1 MSDILDPSARI
12 STDFIGYLLVT
23 QEGKTYEGL
32 LISQTTDAVRLRRA
46 QNEEITVPTRSIEQL
61 RANNKSLMPEGF
73 EQKISQPAMADLLA
87 FLRQPSRDL
96 LQTVSTTAVPTTSR
110 VAAPTP

>member
-1 MSDILDPSARI
+1 M
-12 STDFIGYLLVT
+12 
-23 QEGKTYEGL
+23 
-32 LISQTTDAVRLRRA
+32 
-46 QNEEITVPTRSIEQL
+46 PTRSIEQL

-96 LQTVSTTAVPTTSR
+96 LQTVSTTVVPTTSR
-110 VAAPTP
+110 LAAPAP